1 MAYLLVVDD
10 DADSRDLLCR
20 SLQRAAHECACARDG
35 KEALASILSRAPDL
49 ILLDLLMPEMD
60 GANLLAVLRSYLRLN
75 ALPVIVLTA
84 APDSPQAARA
94 QQLGVNAFLPKALVT
109 LERIHNVLDETLRK
123 RKRFPDT

>member
-1 MAYLLVVDD
+1 
-10 DADSRDLLCR
+10 
-20 SLQRAAHECACARDG
+20 
-35 KEALASILSRAPDL
+35 
-49 ILLDLLMPEMD
+49 
-60 GANLLAVLRSYLRLN
+60 LN

-109 LERIHNVLDETLRK
+109 LERIHNVIDETLRK